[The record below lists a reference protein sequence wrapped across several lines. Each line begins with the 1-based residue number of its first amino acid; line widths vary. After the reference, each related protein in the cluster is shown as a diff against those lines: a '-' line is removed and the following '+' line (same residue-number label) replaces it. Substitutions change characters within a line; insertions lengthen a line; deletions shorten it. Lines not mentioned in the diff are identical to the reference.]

1 MLPSI
6 FDDVFGDVFD
16 RKEVSVMKTD
26 VKEVGD
32 NYELDIDVPGY
43 NKEDI
48 KLELER
54 GYLTVTAEQTK
65 DSDEENKKYIRRER
79 YYGKT
84 SRTFYVG
91 DDVTEEDIKAN
102 YKNGILSITVPKV
115 SKDETKKVIEIGE
128 YIKNCYFF
136 FFFYFM

>member
-16 RKEVSVMKTD
+16 KKEVSVMKTD
-26 VKEVGD
+26 VKVVGD

-54 GYLTVTAEQTK
+54 GYLTVTAEQSKETDEN
-65 DSDEENKKYIRRER
+65 DSKYIRRER
-79 YYGKT
+79 YYGKS

-91 DDVTEEDIKAN
+91 DNVTEEDIKAN
-102 YKNGILSITVPKV
+102 YKNGILSITVPKA
-115 SKDETKKVIEIGE
+115 SKVETKKVIEI
-128 YIKNCYFF
+128 ND
-136 FFFYFM
+136 